1 MPAARLPDG
10 CFQSPRHLSLPI
22 WPPTPRPCSSTGPE
36 ALNVQALLRL
46 LPPAFL
52 LCFIREGSGIS
63 RPSEPE
69 ASFWKENKL
78 AAHSG
83 PDLWRVH
90 KETETSPQ
98 PAVGSQSLLWGWIR
112 GKSGQ
117 PSTEE
122 SVGGGRVLPSPAGT
136 AKALKRPPPQSPEN
150 ATQTPPALKVPA
162 HQANSDP
169 RGSQEPAKFHFL
181 DAS

>member
-1 MPAARLPDG
+1 MPAAPLPGG
-10 CFQSPRHLSLPI
+10 CFQSPRHLSLLI
-22 WPPTPRPCSSTGPE
+22 WPPTPPPHSSTGPE

-52 LCFIREGSGIS
+52 LRFIREGSGIS

-69 ASFWKENKL
+69 ASFWKGNKL

-90 KETETSPQ
+90 KGTETSPQ
-98 PAVGSQSLLWGWIR
+98 PAAGSPSLLWGWIR
-112 GKSGQ
+112 GKSRQ
-117 PSTEE
+117 PSTEK
-122 SVGGGRVLPSPAGT
+122 SVGGGRVLPRPAGT
-136 AKALKRPPPQSPEN
+136 AKALKRPPFPKSRKRH
-150 ATQTPPALKVPA
+150 ADAPALKVPA
-162 HQANSDP
+162 HQQNSDP

-181 DAS
+181 NAS